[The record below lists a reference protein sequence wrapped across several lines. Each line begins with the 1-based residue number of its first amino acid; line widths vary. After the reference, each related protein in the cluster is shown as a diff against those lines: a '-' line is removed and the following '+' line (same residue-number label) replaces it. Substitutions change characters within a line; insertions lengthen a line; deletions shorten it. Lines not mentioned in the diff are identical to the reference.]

1 MFIAFSART
10 KIKVFNEISS
20 NASRRRFTNHGSR
33 DAKRISNAKAKK
45 QPHRC
50 DGIIAHRASSRTTR
64 SDGVVSAGSPR
75 RRRRRRRRR
84 RLSPTCAS
92 PSGRISSR
100 LLLLLRV
107 LREEERQR
115 KRKVQTLDF
124 STFTRR
130 CVFSESE
137 DLKLR
142 SSRAFTRRDR
152 WTL

>member
-20 NASRRRFTNHGSR
+20 NASSSLYKSWLSGRL
-33 DAKRISNAKAKK
+33 RISNTKAKK

-64 SDGVVSAGSPR
+64 SVVVVSAGSS

-100 LLLLLRV
+100 LLLLLLRV
-107 LREEERQR
+107 LREEERQQ